1 MRKYICPNC
10 GFRYSF
16 QTHKDGRKRSCKNCG
31 CKQVYSSRAVLE
43 SIIMDKVR
51 QEVVELP
58 IAFDKE
64 KVIEELK
71 QEAENSR
78 KTWNRFGGEDAI
90 GEMNAYIRAIDI
102 VEKVVD

>member
-1 MRKYICPNC
+1 MSEDLISRKEAIALIDKLGYIN
-10 GFRYSF
+10 
-16 QTHKDGRKRSCKNCG
+16 
-31 CKQVYSSRAVLE
+31 VSSRDDFNANLRME
-43 SIIMDKVR
+43 KVR
-51 QEVVELP
+51 QEVVKLP
-58 IAFDKE
+58 TAFDKE

-90 GEMNAYIRAIDI
+90 GEMNAYTRAIDI